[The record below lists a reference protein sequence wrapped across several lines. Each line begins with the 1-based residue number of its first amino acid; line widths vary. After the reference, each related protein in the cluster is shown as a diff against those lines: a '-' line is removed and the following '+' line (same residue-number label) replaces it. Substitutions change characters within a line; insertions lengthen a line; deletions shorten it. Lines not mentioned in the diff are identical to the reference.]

1 MTERQKLV
9 SLMTKLIPAIRNR
22 IISQHGYPKDRNRL
36 VSKAEVLYNMMKKN
50 HDKGG
55 QRTQTPAKA
64 KTAKPDTA
72 RKDDASVIEKS
83 KENKERTTKG
93 LCWTCG
99 SADHFHSVCP
109 VKSARKLKWEEENK
123 AGINQI
129 DDAEKEEAK

>member
-1 MTERQKLV
+1 MIREANARKL
-9 SLMTKLIPAIRNR
+9 LLKPR
-22 IISQHGYPKDRNRL
+22 
-36 VSKAEVLYNMMKKN
+36 
-50 HDKGG
+50 
-55 QRTQTPAKA
+55 
-64 KTAKPDTA
+64 TAKPDTA

-123 AGINQI
+123 AGVN
-129 DDAEKEEAK
+129 